1 MTNAIV
7 TGRTIHRPV
16 ESARPIPPCQVAGAH
31 RRFEDPLLAASKVID
46 PATGVERPLT
56 ADEAVSQRMRRN
68 ALATECNSCPLFS
81 SCLPDALC
89 EVTTDG
95 RYVNIC
101 AGLLPRQ
108 LAAMRKRLGLPTPP
122 RWSFQT
128 PDPKGLAELREHR
141 ATFSQ
146 AFDSLTTKQVDEAW
160 RIAAGRVPRSSSA
173 AARTTPTRGAATPA
187 TDPAVGPTGSAR
199 SRGARQ
205 TSPRATRRG
214 RQNVPSRVAAA

>member
-16 ESARPIPPCQVAGAH
+16 ESARPIPPCQVAGAN

-46 PATGVERPLT
+46 PVTGAERPLT

-214 RQNVPSRVAAA
+214 RRNVPSRVAAA

>member
-1 MTNAIV
+1 MTSGIM
-7 TGRTIHRPV
+7 TGRTIHHPA
-16 ESARPIPPCQVAGAH
+16 ETARQIPPCQVAGAH
-31 RRFEDPLLAASKVID
+31 QRFEDPLLAASKVTD
-46 PATGVERPLT
+46 PDTGDERHLT
-56 ADEAVSQRMRRN
+56 PGEAAKQRMLRN

-141 ATFSQ
+141 DSFGR

-160 RIAAGRVPRSSSA
+160 RIAAGREPRSPSATTGTAITRRPASA
-173 AARTTPTRGAATPA
+173 AKEPATTGSSHPRGARLTAHRPTRGGRRV
-187 TDPAVGPTGSAR
+187 DPA
-199 SRGARQ
+199 
-205 TSPRATRRG
+205 
-214 RQNVPSRVAAA
+214 NIAAA